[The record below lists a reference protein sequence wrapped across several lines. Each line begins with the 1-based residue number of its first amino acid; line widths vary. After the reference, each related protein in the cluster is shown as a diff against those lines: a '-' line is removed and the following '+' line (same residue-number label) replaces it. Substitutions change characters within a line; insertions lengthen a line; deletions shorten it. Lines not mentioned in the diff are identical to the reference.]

1 MKPFRM
7 NRRVPKVVRGSLL
20 NVTMI
25 KCHTVRME
33 CGDVCYGVYIYIP
46 PKGPLQTNALLTA
59 PSERDEAI

>member
-1 MKPFRM
+1 M
-7 NRRVPKVVRGSLL
+7 PKVVRGSLL